1 MPEKPAKPEEL
12 RIRLRNHLALL
23 KKAQKSNNKVKQY
36 EETLAAAWVHFD
48 LKGMLSFK
56 HCGTRQ
62 NL

>member
-36 EETLAAAWVHFD
+36 EETLAAAGCTSIS
-48 LKGMLSFK
+48 KSMLSFK